1 MNTSC
6 FLSYKQFLTAAEVI
20 MYRFP
25 CDWELAAKALLVE
38 EQSTWNNRILNKIRD
53 LKAYKNKLTLSA
65 LMLLFVRIKNFV
77 CYVWETTSYFSRWY

>member
-53 LKAYKNKLTLSA
+53 LNAYKNQTDLACLDVIVCKDQEFCPLRVRNHV
-65 LMLLFVRIKNFV
+65 LFQ
-77 CYVWETTSYFSRWY
+77 